1 MSLVDQTRKS
11 AVEIVRS
18 GLPRRIQLVSATLS
32 NLTNLRDQEVC
43 HGDVADSVPQHGKLT
58 YRQVDR
64 TLRRERRRTHGMSD
78 EVMLRLSS
86 KKP

>member
-1 MSLVDQTRKS
+1 MDPGTCKDLRECFFRTCNGS
-11 AVEIVRS
+11 EIKREIDEAPSQV
-18 GLPRRIQLVSATLS
+18 LPIAWSQSSR
-32 NLTNLRDQEVC
+32 
-43 HGDVADSVPQHGKLT
+43 VASQHGKLT